1 MRKLQFATLMI
12 FFSVIG
18 PGIITAFVD
27 NDAGGITTYSIAG
40 ANFGYSMLW
49 TLIPITFLL
58 VMVQEMVARMG
69 VVTRKGLS
77 DLIRENFG
85 VRLTFF
91 VMIALLIANLA
102 TTVAEFAGIAAAS
115 GIFGI
120 SKYIIIPIM
129 VVIIITVTIRF
140 NYKTIEKVF
149 LVLSFFY
156 IAYIISGIMA
166 KPDWGEVARNTLVPS
181 FSLNPYYLL
190 ILIGVIGTTITPWMQ
205 FYLQSSIVEKGVKV
219 EEYKYSKWDVI
230 IGCILTD
237 VMSFF
242 IIVAVAA
249 TLFTAGIQIN
259 NASDAAVALKPLAGN
274 YAAILFAFG
283 LFNAAL
289 FGAFILPLATSFSF
303 CEGFGW
309 ESGLN
314 KRFSEAPEFYTLF
327 IAIIV
332 ISASIILIPGAPLI
346 TLMITSQ
353 IVNGILLP
361 FILICM
367 LMLINNRKVMGDYV
381 NSGFYNIV
389 AWSASAILIC
399 LTLLMIVTTFF
410 PNLIRI

>member
-69 VVTRKGLS
+69 VVTRMGLS

>member
-181 FSLNPYYLL
+181 FRLNPYYLL